1 MKVTQLINHLHWPL
15 ALFTMLVFFALIKL
29 GVWQTDRAS
38 EKQHRLAK
46 IEKIAGQQVIPLSQA
61 LIQQSSMD
69 INDLKV
75 QVTAEFDSLKL
86 LLLDNQVHKG
96 QVGFRVLQLVSH
108 QDGNSLVNLGWVA
121 GTRDR
126 NQLPTVNAISGQ
138 QTFKGNLRKVEVGVM
153 LQSQVFDQITWPLV
167 IQQIELDKLS
177 DALGVDLGDYVIY
190 LDKEESLGFVK
201 NWQPIVM
208 PPEKHQAYA
217 FQWFSLAMAWLL
229 LMGWAFFKS
238 YNNKKIKAL

>member
-1 MKVTQLINHLHWPL
+1 MKVTQIINHLHWPL

-29 GVWQTDRAS
+29 GVWQSERAT
-38 EKQHRLAK
+38 EKQQRLAK
-46 IEKIAGQQVIPLSQA
+46 IEKIAGEQVIPLAQA
-61 LIQQSSMD
+61 FEQQSSMD

-75 QVTAEFDSLKL
+75 QVTGAFDPERVM
-86 LLLDNQVHKG
+86 LLDNQVHQGK
-96 QVGFRVLQLVSH
+96 VGYRVLQVVNH
-108 QDGNSLVNLGWVA
+108 QLGSSLVNLGWIA

-126 NQLPTVNAISGQ
+126 AQLPQVEPLTGKHN
-138 QTFKGNLRKVEVGVM
+138 FNGNLRQIEVGVM
-153 LQSQVFDQITWPLV
+153 LQSQQFENISWPLV

-177 DALGVDLGDYVIY
+177 ELLGLSLGDYVIY
-190 LDKEESLGFVK
+190 LDKQEPIGFVK

-217 FQWFSLAMAWLL
+217 FQWFSLATAWIL

-238 YNNKKIKAL
+238 YNNKKLKAL